1 MLGLIWVILIVI
13 SVVFGILSGNAN
25 ALSSALM
32 EGAGSGVSTVLGI
45 TGMMMLWCGV
55 MEVMKEAGLSEK
67 LANALRP
74 VLKKLF
80 PSAKD
85 DEATL
90 SHLATNVSANLL
102 GLGNAATPAGIRAAE
117 GLQRLSGDK
126 TASHDLCMLVVINTS
141 SLQLIPTTV
150 AAIRAAQGASAPFD
164 ILPAVWLA
172 TLVSQTVGILAV
184 LLLRKVRRYK

>member
-1 MLGLIWVILIVI
+1 MLGWIWVVLIVI
-13 SVVFGILSGNAN
+13 SILFAILSGNISSLST
-25 ALSSALM
+25 ALI
-32 EGAGSGVSTVLGI
+32 EGAESGVSTVLGI

-67 LANALRP
+67 LARALRP

-85 DEATL
+85 DESTL

-117 GLQRLSGDK
+117 GLQRLSGSK
-126 TASHDLCMLVVINTS
+126 EASHDLCMLVVINTS

-164 ILPAVWLA
+164 ILPAVWFA
-172 TLVSQTVGILAV
+172 TLVSQAVGILAV
-184 LLLRKVRRYK
+184 LLLRKVRRCK